1 MTSTPSIAGPT
12 IRNSSEL
19 ASHGLGD
26 LRATAL
32 RVAAEETFSSTD
44 RGVSIDGREY
54 PVSDEARIVVLG
66 SGKATLSIAAAL
78 ERVLGDRL
86 HGGIVVVRTG
96 EEGRPPLTRI
106 EVLSADHPLPTERS
120 AEGARRLHC
129 LPESST

>member
-1 MTSTPSIAGPT
+1 MTSAPSIAGPT

-32 RVAAEETFSSTD
+32 RVAAAGLAACDVARATEETVSSTD

-54 PVSDEARIVVLG
+54 PVSDDARIVVLG

-96 EEGRPPLTRI
+96 EEGPR
-106 EVLSADHPLPTERS
+106 
-120 AEGARRLHC
+120 
-129 LPESST
+129 